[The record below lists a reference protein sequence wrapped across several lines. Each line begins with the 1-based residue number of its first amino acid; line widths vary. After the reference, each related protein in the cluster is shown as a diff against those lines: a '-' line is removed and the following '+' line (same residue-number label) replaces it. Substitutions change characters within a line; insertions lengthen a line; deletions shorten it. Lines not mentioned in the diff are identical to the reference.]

1 MNFESIDVETHR
13 FDVVRKGYD
22 PDQVTEFLGTVTRA
36 MARLEER
43 GKIAEVRAD
52 QLERELRD
60 MRTRTDATI
69 QETVSARA
77 HLLELSQQPSATPPS
92 HAEATSPNMASLEAH
107 GIIEKANSKAMA
119 IQAEAEAILQGALST
134 SAKITEEKREVLDS
148 VRAERLGL
156 IADAQ
161 AEAEKIESEA
171 MQQAEYARAELAG
184 HAQHIRHN
192 AEVDAER
199 IIAEAT
205 ERADAIVAVA
215 EQQLASAR
223 TFADEAPVER
233 GLDSQPVATVVPTRD
248 TPAERDVWD
257 DTPEHV
263 TIDLTDKPAATE
275 EIEAIEEIT
284 AESAPRA
291 ARPSRYR
298 SRSANPLSLGDD
310 AGSVIGSMDSLR
322 TKE

>member
-1 MNFESIDVETHR
+1 MDFEAIDVETHR

-22 PDQVTEFLGTVTRA
+22 PDQVTEFLSTVTRA

-69 QETVSARA
+69 QETVTARA
-77 HLLELSQQPSATPPS
+77 HLLELSQQPQASTPS
-92 HAEATSPNMASLEAH
+92 HSEATSPNMASLEAH
-107 GIIEKANSKAMA
+107 GIIEKANSRAMA

-156 IADAQ
+156 IAEAQ

-171 MQQAEYARAELAG
+171 MQRAEIARAEVAG
-184 HAQHIRHN
+184 RAQHIRQS

-199 IIAEAT
+199 LIAEAT
-205 ERADAIVAVA
+205 ERANAIVATTEKQHA
-215 EQQLASAR
+215 AAQAIADASAAEHELESR
-223 TFADEAPVER
+223 
-233 GLDSQPVATVVPTRD
+233 SVPPILP
-248 TPAERDVWD
+248 TPETPPDRDVWD
-257 DTPEHV
+257 DTPEHL
-263 TIDLTDKPAATE
+263 TIDLTEKPAEAE
-275 EIEAIEEIT
+275 EIEAD
-284 AESAPRA
+284 SAPRM

-298 SRSANPLSLGDD
+298 SRSANLPSLGDD